1 MVIITHNVSRKRSL
15 EPRCR
20 RAASLKCL
28 ACRSGYAC
36 AYVPATCNK
45 ALTGHSLT
53 VSPSQPYSGM
63 TRFQIW

>member
-1 MVIITHNVSRKRSL
+1 MAIIPTVSHQRSL
-15 EPRCR
+15 QQRSW
-20 RAASLKCL
+20 RAASLRSL
-28 ACRSGYAC
+28 ACHSGHAC

-45 ALTGHSLT
+45 ALTGHRLT